1 MKNKFIPAKVSLSNG
16 VKFTIYVTI
25 DKANG
30 PVNTLEAALDNWL
43 ARTEEYTAKSFVDYI
58 NSKGMHKAFTESDYK
73 NNLPKRKNHVKTN

>member
-1 MKNKFIPAKVSLSNG
+1 MCL
-16 VKFTIYVTI
+16 
-25 DKANG
+25 
-30 PVNTLEAALDNWL
+30 AALDNWL